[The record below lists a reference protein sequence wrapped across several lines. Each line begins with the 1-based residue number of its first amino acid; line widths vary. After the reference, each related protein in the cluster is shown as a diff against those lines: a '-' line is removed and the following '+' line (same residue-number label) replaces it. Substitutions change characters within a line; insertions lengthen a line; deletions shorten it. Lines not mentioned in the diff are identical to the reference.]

1 MFIDKIADD
10 PVRST
15 AGGHRGRDSMAH
27 DTGPAMGMSVGA
39 TTLAA
44 VTADRAITRRPVL
57 TLFRDRPS
65 QIGMPSENSAV
76 TADLDERGLVVT
88 DFVDRVGGG
97 GRVAAGEGPT
107 HGADQLPGAGLHA
120 LAYAATE
127 GRPIPPAVAV
137 THPAHWSREAVAAL
151 RTALGR
157 VSEWAQ
163 HPVTL
168 ISDTTAVL
176 TALRANPGLPD
187 HGVIAVCDFGGSGTN
202 ISLVDAGRGCEPVG
216 ATRRITTFSG
226 DVIDQALLDHVV
238 ADLGGNGDGPP
249 TVGSLTRLRNQCRDA
264 KEQLSTETVAELAG
278 FHGGVWLTRVELDE
292 ALRQP
297 LDGFFTVLQNTLDD
311 NSITPDDLS
320 AIVSVGGGANMP
332 TVTNGLS
339 QRFGAPVISSPRPQL
354 TAAIGAALSVAGNVV
369 TTPKKTPPPAEPP
382 PFPETVP
389 PPVEPPPPPADNP
402 PDAALK
408 PLITPP
414 PARPAPVPPR
424 QPAAPEPEEIGVRG
438 GVQWYRRP
446 VPVVILAALVAMLL
460 GTLAV
465 LVLRHA
471 SDGEPDS
478 GVPTTVSATT
488 TTTSPTVEP
497 PPAFAPR
504 PEPIPPATPGIPE
517 APASPAYPAPE
528 PTEAPAGP

>member
-1 MFIDKIADD
+1 
-10 PVRST
+10 
-15 AGGHRGRDSMAH
+15 
-27 DTGPAMGMSVGA
+27 MGMSVGA

-76 TADLDERGLVVT
+76 SAELVERGLVVT

-97 GRVAAGEGPT
+97 EPVVAGDGST
-107 HGADQLPGAGLHA
+107 HRAEQLLGDGLHA

-137 THPAHWSREAVAAL
+137 THPAHWSREAIGAL

-176 TALRANPGLPD
+176 TALRSNPGLPD
-187 HGVIAVCDFGGSGTN
+187 HGIIAVCDFGGSGSN
-202 ISLVDAGRGCEPVG
+202 ITLVDAGRGFEPIC
-216 ATRRITTFSG
+216 ATGRITTFSG

-249 TVGSLTRLRNQCRDA
+249 TVGSLTRLRSQCRDA

-297 LDGFFTVLQNTLDD
+297 LDGFFTALQEALDD
-311 NSITPDDLS
+311 NEIASDDLS

-339 QRFGAPVISSPRPQL
+339 QRFGAAVISSPRPQL

-369 TTPKKTPPPAEPP
+369 ATPKKAAPPVEQPPLPETPAAEPP
-382 PFPETVP
+382 ASPM
-389 PPVEPPPPPADNP
+389 DNP
-402 PDAALK
+402 PSPALK

-414 PARPAPVPPR
+414 PPPAAPRPAPVAAP
-424 QPAAPEPEEIGVRG
+424 QPAAPEPEEIGSRD

-446 VPVVILAALVAMLL
+446 APVVILVALVAMLL

-465 LVLRHA
+465 LVLRRA
-471 SDGEPDS
+471 ADGEPDS
-478 GVPTTVSATT
+478 GVLTTVSSTVS
-488 TTTSPTVEP
+488 TTSAESTTVEL
-497 PPAFAPR
+497 PPAFAPH
-504 PEPIPPATPGIPE
+504 PQPVPPAFPQNPE
-517 APASPAYPAPE
+517 APAIPPVQE
-528 PTEAPAGP
+528 PTEVPAVP

>member
-1 MFIDKIADD
+1 
-10 PVRST
+10 
-15 AGGHRGRDSMAH
+15 MAH

-76 TADLDERGLVVT
+76 NVDLVERGLVVT
-88 DFVDRVGGG
+88 DFVDRVGG
-97 GRVAAGEGPT
+97 REPVVAGDGST
-107 HGADQLPGAGLHA
+107 HRAEQLLGDGLHA

-137 THPAHWSREAVAAL
+137 SHPAHWSREAIGAL

-168 ISDTTAVL
+168 ISDTAAVV

-187 HGVIAVCDFGGSGTN
+187 HGIIAVCDFGGSGSN
-202 ISLVDAGRGCEPVG
+202 ITLVDARRDYEPIG

-238 ADLGGNGDGPP
+238 ADLGGNSDGPP
-249 TVGSLTRLRNQCRDA
+249 AVGSLTRLRSQCRDA
-264 KEQLSTETVAELAG
+264 KEHLSTETVAELAG
-278 FHGGVWLTRVELDE
+278 FHGGVWLTRAELDE
-292 ALRQP
+292 AMRQP
-297 LDGFFTVLQNTLDD
+297 LDGFFTALQETLDD
-311 NSITPDDLS
+311 NEIAPGELS

-339 QRFGAPVISSPRPQL
+339 QRFGAAVISSPRPQL

-369 TTPKKTPPPAEPP
+369 ATPRKAAPPAEPP
-382 PFPETVP
+382 PLPETA
-389 PPVEPPPPPADNP
+389 PVEPPPPPPPVVDNP
-402 PDAALK
+402 PDAAFK

-414 PARPAPVPPR
+414 PAARPTPVP
-424 QPAAPEPEEIGVRG
+424 QPVAPEPVEIGDRG
-438 GVQWYRRP
+438 GVPWYRRP
-446 VPVVILAALVAMLL
+446 APVVILAALVAMLL
-460 GTLAV
+460 GTVAV
-465 LVLRHA
+465 LVLRQA
-471 SDGEPDS
+471 ADEGPGS
-478 GVPTTVSATT
+478 GVLTTVSTTPPTT
-488 TTTSPTVEP
+488 TVELP
-497 PPAFAPR
+497 PAYAPHPQPAPPAFPQL
-504 PEPIPPATPGIPE
+504 PE
-517 APASPAYPAPE
+517 APAMPPGPE
-528 PTEAPAGP
+528 PAEAPAVP

>member
-1 MFIDKIADD
+1 
-10 PVRST
+10 
-15 AGGHRGRDSMAH
+15 
-27 DTGPAMGMSVGA
+27 MGMSVGA

-65 QIGMPSENSAV
+65 QIGMPSENSTV
-76 TADLDERGLVVT
+76 NTDLDERGLVVT

-97 GRVAAGEGPT
+97 GPVVAGDGST
-107 HGADQLPGAGLHA
+107 HRAEQLLGDGLHA
-120 LAYAATE
+120 LAYAATD

-137 THPAHWSREAVAAL
+137 THPAHWSREAIGAL
-151 RTALGR
+151 GTALGR

-187 HGVIAVCDFGGSGTN
+187 EGIIAVCDFGGSGTN
-202 ISLVDAGRGCEPVG
+202 ITLVDARRWFEPIA

-249 TVGSLTRLRNQCRDA
+249 TVGSLTRLRSQCRDA

-297 LDGFFTVLQNTLDD
+297 LDGFFTALQNTLDD
-311 NSITPDDLS
+311 NEIVPDDLS

-332 TVTNGLS
+332 TVTNNLS
-339 QRFGAPVISSPRPQL
+339 QRFGAAVISSPRPQL

-369 TTPKKTPPPAEPP
+369 ATSKKTPPAEPP
-382 PFPETVP
+382 PLPET
-389 PPVEPPPPPADNP
+389 PPVEPPAPPVADP
-402 PDAALK
+402 SSAVLK

-414 PARPAPVPPR
+414 PARPAPVAPRPP
-424 QPAAPEPEEIGVRG
+424 AMPEPEEIGGRDG
-438 GVQWYRRP
+438 AQWYRRP

-460 GTLAV
+460 GTAAV
-465 LVLRHA
+465 LVLRNA
-471 SDGEPDS
+471 ADDEPDS
-478 GVPTTVSATT
+478 GVLTTVSATT
-488 TTTSPTVEP
+488 AVESTTGEL

-504 PEPIPPATPGIPE
+504 PLPAPPAHTQLPE
-517 APASPAYPAPE
+517 APGVPAYPAPE
-528 PTEAPAGP
+528 PTEGPVNP

>member
-1 MFIDKIADD
+1 
-10 PVRST
+10 
-15 AGGHRGRDSMAH
+15 MAH

-76 TADLDERGLVVT
+76 NAALDERGLVVT

-97 GRVAAGEGPT
+97 GPVVAGDGST
-107 HGADQLPGAGLHA
+107 HRAEQLLGDGLHA

-137 THPAHWSREAVAAL
+137 SHPAHWSREAVGAL

-176 TALRANPGLPD
+176 TALQSNPGLPD
-187 HGVIAVCDFGGSGTN
+187 HGTIAVCDFGGSGTT
-202 ISLVDAGRGCEPVG
+202 ISLVDAGRGFEPVG
-216 ATRRITTFSG
+216 APRRVTAFSG

-249 TVGSLTRLRNQCRDA
+249 TVGSLTRLRSQCRDA

-278 FHGGVWLTRVELDE
+278 FHGGVWLTRAELDE

-311 NSITPDDLS
+311 NDIVPDDLS
-320 AIVSVGGGANMP
+320 AIVSVGGGSNMP
-332 TVTNGLS
+332 TVTTGLS

-369 TTPKKTPPPAEPP
+369 ATPKKAPPPAEPP
-382 PFPETVP
+382 PFSEPP
-389 PPVEPPPPPADNP
+389 APPVEPPPPPADTP
-402 PDAALK
+402 PNAALK

-414 PARPAPVPPR
+414 PVRPAPVSPR
-424 QPAAPEPEEIGVRG
+424 QPAAPEPDEIDGRG
-438 GVQWYRRP
+438 DAQWYRRP
-446 VPVVILAALVAMLL
+446 VPVVIVAALVAMLL
-460 GTLAV
+460 GTVAV

-471 SDGEPDS
+471 ADGEPDS
-478 GVPTTVSATT
+478 GVPVSATT
-488 TTTSPTVEP
+488 TTVSPTVEL
-497 PPAFAPR
+497 PPAFAPH
-504 PEPIPPATPGIPE
+504 PAPIPPA
-517 APASPAYPAPE
+517 APAVP
-528 PTEAPAGP
+528 EAPAGPAHPAPEHPETQATP

>member
-1 MFIDKIADD
+1 
-10 PVRST
+10 
-15 AGGHRGRDSMAH
+15 MAH

-76 TADLDERGLVVT
+76 NAALDERGLVVT

-97 GRVAAGEGPT
+97 EPVVAGDGST
-107 HGADQLPGAGLHA
+107 HRAEQLLGDGLHA

-176 TALRANPGLPD
+176 TALQANPGLPD
-187 HGVIAVCDFGGSGTN
+187 HGTIVVCDFGGSGTN
-202 ISLVDAGRGCEPVG
+202 ITLVDAGRGFEPIG

-278 FHGGVWLTRVELDE
+278 FHGGVWLTRAELDE

-297 LDGFFTVLQNTLDD
+297 LEGFFTVLQNTLDD
-311 NSITPDDLS
+311 NGIAPDELS

-332 TVTNGLS
+332 TVTTGLS

-369 TTPKKTPPPAEPP
+369 ATPKKVPPPAEPP
-382 PFPETVP
+382 PFPETPPP
-389 PPVEPPPPPADNP
+389 PPVEPPPPPADTPAN
-402 PDAALK
+402 AALK

-414 PARPAPVPPR
+414 PRPAPTPPR
-424 QPAAPEPEEIGVRG
+424 QPAAPEPDESVGRG

-465 LVLRHA
+465 LLLRNA
-471 SDGEPDS
+471 ADTEPDS
-478 GVPTTVSATT
+478 GVQTTVSATT
-488 TTTSPTVEP
+488 TTPSSTAEL

-504 PEPIPPATPGIPE
+504 PEPVPPAAPVIPE
-517 APASPAYPAPE
+517 LPASPENPAPPV
-528 PTEAPAGP
+528 PTEAPVSP

>member
-1 MFIDKIADD
+1 
-10 PVRST
+10 
-15 AGGHRGRDSMAH
+15 MAQE
-27 DTGPAMGMSVGA
+27 TGPALGMSVGA

-76 TADLDERGLVVT
+76 SSELHDRGLVVT

-97 GRVAAGEGPT
+97 CPVVASDGST
-107 HGADQLPGAGLHA
+107 HRPEQLLADGLHA
-120 LAYAATE
+120 LAYAVTE

-137 THPAHWSREAVAAL
+137 TYPAHWSRDAVGAL

-163 HPVTL
+163 HPVSL
-168 ISDTTAVL
+168 ISDTTAAL
-176 TALRANPGLPD
+176 TALQANPGLPD
-187 HGVIAVCDFGGSGTN
+187 HGIIAVCDFGGSGTN
-202 ISLVDAGRGCEPVG
+202 VTLVDAERGFEPIG
-216 ATRRITTFSG
+216 ATRRSTVFSG

-249 TVGSLTRLRNQCRDA
+249 TVGSLTRLRSQCRDA
-264 KEQLSTETVAELAG
+264 KEQLSSETVAELAG

-297 LDGFFTVLQNTLDD
+297 LEGFYTVLQNTLDD
-311 NSITPDDLS
+311 NEIVPDALS

-332 TVTNGLS
+332 TVTTGLS
-339 QRFGAPVISSPRPQL
+339 QRFGVAVISSPRPQL

-369 TTPKKTPPPAEPP
+369 AIPKKTPVTVAPP
-382 PFPETVP
+382 PFPESAPPPEHAP
-389 PPVEPPPPPADNP
+389 PPVPESVPEVGLQPLVTPPPPPA
-402 PDAALK
+402 
-408 PLITPP
+408 
-414 PARPAPVPPR
+414 RPVPAAPR
-424 QPAAPEPEEIGVRG
+424 QPVAPEPEEIGGQGG
-438 GVQWYRRP
+438 GVEWYRRP

-460 GTLAV
+460 GTVAV

-471 SDGEPDS
+471 ADTGPGPSEL
-478 GVPTTVSATT
+478 TTVSSTT
-488 TTTSPTVEP
+488 TTTAPSPTFEP
-497 PPAFAPR
+497 PPAFAPS
-504 PEPIPPATPGIPE
+504 PEPISPSLPEIPE
-517 APASPAYPAPE
+517 SSAPE
-528 PTEAPAGP
+528 PTESPVSP

>member
-1 MFIDKIADD
+1 
-10 PVRST
+10 
-15 AGGHRGRDSMAH
+15 MAQE
-27 DTGPAMGMSVGA
+27 TGPALGMSVGA

-76 TADLDERGLVVT
+76 SSELHDRGLVVT

-97 GRVAAGEGPT
+97 GPVVASDGST
-107 HGADQLPGAGLHA
+107 HRAEQLLADGLHA
-120 LAYAATE
+120 LAYAVTE

-137 THPAHWSREAVAAL
+137 TYPSHWSRDAVGAL

-163 HPVTL
+163 HPVSL
-168 ISDTTAVL
+168 ISDTTAAL
-176 TALRANPGLPD
+176 TALQANPGLPD
-187 HGVIAVCDFGGSGTN
+187 HGIIAVCDFGGSGTN
-202 ISLVDAGRGCEPVG
+202 VTLVDAEHGFEPIG
-216 ATRRITTFSG
+216 STRRSTVFSG

-249 TVGSLTRLRNQCRDA
+249 TVGSLTRLRSQCRDA

-297 LDGFFTVLQNTLDD
+297 LDGFFTVLQNILDD
-311 NSITPDDLS
+311 NEILPDALS

-332 TVTNGLS
+332 TVTTGLS
-339 QRFGAPVISSPRPQL
+339 QRFGVAVISSPRPQL

-369 TTPKKTPPPAEPP
+369 AIPKKAPPPAAPTQFPESAPPPEHAPPPPAES
-382 PFPETVP
+382 V
-389 PPVEPPPPPADNP
+389 
-402 PDAALK
+402 PDAGPQ
-408 PLITPP
+408 PLVMPP
-414 PARPAPVPPR
+414 PARPTPAAPR
-424 QPAAPEPEEIGVRG
+424 QPAAPEPEVIGG
-438 GVQWYRRP
+438 GGGQWYRRP

-460 GTLAV
+460 GTIAV

-471 SDGEPDS
+471 ADTGTGSS
-478 GVPTTVSATT
+478 VLTTVSTTT
-488 TTTSPTVEP
+488 TTTSPSPTFEP
-497 PPAFAPR
+497 PPAFAPS
-504 PEPIPPATPGIPE
+504 PEPLAPTLPE
-517 APASPAYPAPE
+517 VPETPAPE
-528 PTEAPAGP
+528 STENPVSP

>member
-1 MFIDKIADD
+1 
-10 PVRST
+10 
-15 AGGHRGRDSMAH
+15 MAH

-97 GRVAAGEGPT
+97 GAVVAGDGST
-107 HGADQLPGAGLHA
+107 HRAEQLLGDGLHA

-137 THPAHWSREAVAAL
+137 THPAHWTREAIDAL

-168 ISDTTAVL
+168 ISDTAAVV

-187 HGVIAVCDFGGSGTN
+187 HGIIAVCDFGGSGTN
-202 ISLVDAGRGCEPVG
+202 VTLVDAGRGFEPTG

-249 TVGSLTRLRNQCRDA
+249 TVGSLTRLRSQCRDA

-278 FHGGVWLTRVELDE
+278 FHGGVWLTRAELDE

-297 LDGFFTVLQNTLDD
+297 LDGFFTALQDTLDD
-311 NSITPDDLS
+311 NEVGQDELS

-339 QRFGAPVISSPRPQL
+339 QRFGAAVISSPRPQL

-369 TTPKKTPPPAEPP
+369 ATPKRAAPPAEPP
-382 PFPETVP
+382 SVPET
-389 PPVEPPPPPADNP
+389 PPVEPPVPQMDNP
-402 PDAALK
+402 PNAALK

-414 PARPAPVPPR
+414 PPPPVRPAPVPPR
-424 QPAAPEPEEIGVRG
+424 QPAAPEPEEVGGRDGVA
-438 GVQWYRRP
+438 WYRRP

-460 GTLAV
+460 GTVAV

-471 SDGEPDS
+471 ADDEPDS
-478 GVPTTVSATT
+478 GVLTTVSATT
-488 TTTSPTVEP
+488 TAESTTVEL

-504 PEPIPPATPGIPE
+504 PLPAPPAVPQLPE
-517 APASPAYPAPE
+517 APGSPAYPAPE
-528 PTEAPAGP
+528 HPEAPVSP

>member
-1 MFIDKIADD
+1 
-10 PVRST
+10 
-15 AGGHRGRDSMAH
+15 MAH

-39 TTLAA
+39 TALAA

-65 QIGMPSENSAV
+65 QIGMPSEKSTGNP
-76 TADLDERGLVVT
+76 DLDERGLVVT

-97 GRVAAGEGPT
+97 PPVVAGDGST
-107 HGADQLPGAGLHA
+107 HRADQLLGDGLHA

-137 THPAHWSREAVAAL
+137 THPAHWTREAVSAL

-168 ISDTTAVL
+168 MSDTTAVL
-176 TALRANPGLPD
+176 TALQANPGLPD
-187 HGVIAVCDFGGSGTN
+187 HGIIAVCDFGGSGTN
-202 ISLVDAGRGCEPVG
+202 ITLVDARRGFEPIG
-216 ATRRITTFSG
+216 ATLRNTTFSG

-249 TVGSLTRLRNQCRDA
+249 TVGSLTRLRGQCRDA

-297 LDGFFTVLQNTLDD
+297 LEGFFTVLQGVLDEHEVLA
-311 NSITPDDLS
+311 DDLS

-332 TVTNGLS
+332 AVTTGLS
-339 QRFGAPVISSPRPQL
+339 QRFGTPVISSPRPQL

-369 TTPKKTPPPAEPP
+369 AMPKKASPPAEPP
-382 PFPETVP
+382 PFPETLPPPEHAPPPAESAPDVP
-389 PPVEPPPPPADNP
+389 PQPLMTPPPPP
-402 PDAALK
+402 
-408 PLITPP
+408 PP
-414 PARPAPVPPR
+414 PRPAPVPPR
-424 QPAAPEPEEIGVRG
+424 PPAAPEPDESRERTEVE
-438 GVQWYRRP
+438 WYRRP
-446 VPVVILAALVAMLL
+446 IPVVILAGVVAMLL
-460 GTLAV
+460 GTVAV
-465 LVLRHA
+465 LVLRRA
-471 SDGEPDS
+471 ADSDQDS
-478 GVPTTVSATT
+478 VPTPGSTTTTVS
-488 TTTSPTVEP
+488 STVEP
-497 PPAFAPR
+497 PPAFAPHT
-504 PEPIPPATPGIPE
+504 EPAPPALPEHPEQQEGPSYPETPTHIPE
-517 APASPAYPAPE
+517 TTETPLAP
-528 PTEAPAGP
+528 

>member
-1 MFIDKIADD
+1 
-10 PVRST
+10 
-15 AGGHRGRDSMAH
+15 MAH

-76 TADLDERGLVVT
+76 SADLDDRGLVVT

-97 GRVAAGEGPT
+97 GPVVAGDGST
-107 HGADQLPGAGLHA
+107 HRAEQLLGDGLHA
-120 LAYAATE
+120 LAYAATD

-137 THPAHWSREAVAAL
+137 THPAHWSREAIAAL

-157 VSEWAQ
+157 VSEWAEY
-163 HPVTL
+163 PVTL
-168 ISDTTAVL
+168 ISDTAAVL
-176 TALRANPGLPD
+176 TALRANPGLPED
-187 HGVIAVCDFGGSGTN
+187 GIIAVCDFGGSGTN
-202 ISLVDAGRGCEPVG
+202 ITLIDAGREFEAVA
-216 ATRRITTFSG
+216 ATRRVTTFSG

-238 ADLGGNGDGPP
+238 ADLGGNAEDGPP
-249 TVGSLTRLRNQCRDA
+249 TVGSLTRLRSQCRDA

-297 LDGFFTVLQNTLDD
+297 LDGFCTALQNTLDD
-311 NSITPDDLS
+311 NEIVPDGLS

-339 QRFGAPVISSPRPQL
+339 QRFGVAVITSPRPQL

-369 TTPKKTPPPAEPP
+369 ATSKKT
-382 PFPETVP
+382 
-389 PPVEPPPPPADNP
+389 PPVEPPPAPETPPIEPPAPAVADS
-402 PDAALK
+402 PDAVLK

-424 QPAAPEPEEIGVRG
+424 PPVAPEPEEIGGRG
-438 GVQWYRRP
+438 DAQWYRRP
-446 VPVVILAALVAMLL
+446 IPVVILAALVAMLL
-460 GTLAV
+460 GTVAV
-465 LVLRHA
+465 LALRHA
-471 SDGEPDS
+471 ADDEPDS
-478 GVPTTVSATT
+478 GVLTTVSATT
-488 TTTSPTVEP
+488 TAESTTAEL

-504 PEPIPPATPGIPE
+504 PLPESPAPTQLPE
-517 APASPAYPAPE
+517 APAGPAYPAPE
-528 PTEAPAGP
+528 PTEAPVNP

>member
-1 MFIDKIADD
+1 
-10 PVRST
+10 
-15 AGGHRGRDSMAH
+15 
-27 DTGPAMGMSVGA
+27 MGMSVGA

-76 TADLDERGLVVT
+76 NADLDERGLVVT

-97 GRVAAGEGPT
+97 GPVVAGDGST
-107 HGADQLPGAGLHA
+107 HRAEQLLGDGLHA

-137 THPAHWSREAVAAL
+137 THPAHWSQEAVGAL

-168 ISDTTAVL
+168 LSDTAAVL
-176 TALRANPGLPD
+176 TALQANPGLPD

-202 ISLVDAGRGCEPVG
+202 ITLVDAGNDFEPIG
-216 ATRRITTFSG
+216 ATRRNTTFCG

-249 TVGSLTRLRNQCRDA
+249 TVGSLTRLRSQCRDA
-264 KEQLSTETVAELAG
+264 KEHLSTETVAELAG
-278 FHGGVWLTRVELDE
+278 FHGGVWLTRAELDE

-297 LDGFFTVLQNTLDD
+297 LDGFFTVLQDTLDD
-311 NSITPDDLS
+311 NGITPDDLS

-339 QRFGAPVISSPRPQL
+339 QRFGTAVISSPRPQL

-369 TTPKKTPPPAEPP
+369 ATPKKTPPAAEPP
-382 PFPETVP
+382 PFPDAVP
-389 PPVEPPPPPADNP
+389 PPEPAPPPAASP
-402 PDAALK
+402 PDPGLQ

-414 PARPAPVPPR
+414 VRPTSVPPP
-424 QPAAPEPEEIGVRG
+424 QPTAPEPEEIGGRG
-438 GVQWYRRP
+438 EVPWYRRP
-446 VPVVILAALVAMLL
+446 VAVVIMAAVAAMLL

-471 SDGEPDS
+471 TDSDPDS
-478 GVPTTVSATT
+478 GVMTTVSS
-488 TTTSPTVEP
+488 TTSSEAPTVEP

-504 PEPIPPATPGIPE
+504 PEHTPPAIPEHPSAPPIPEG
-517 APASPAYPAPE
+517 PAYPAPE
-528 PTEAPAGP
+528 PTEGPVSP

>member
-1 MFIDKIADD
+1 
-10 PVRST
+10 
-15 AGGHRGRDSMAH
+15 MAH
-27 DTGPAMGMSVGA
+27 DTGPAVGMSVGA

-76 TADLDERGLVVT
+76 TAALDERGLVVT

-97 GRVAAGEGPT
+97 GPVVAGDGST
-107 HGADQLPGAGLHA
+107 HRAEQLLGDGLHA

-127 GRPIPPAVAV
+127 GRPLPPAVAV
-137 THPAHWSREAVAAL
+137 THPAHWSREAVGAL

-176 TALRANPGLPD
+176 TALQANPGLPD
-187 HGVIAVCDFGGSGTN
+187 HGIIAVCDFGGSGTN
-202 ISLVDAGRGCEPVG
+202 ISLVDAGRGFEPIG
-216 ATRRITTFSG
+216 ATRRVTTFSG

-249 TVGSLTRLRNQCRDA
+249 TVGSLTRLRSQCRDA

-278 FHGGVWLTRVELDE
+278 FHGGVWLTRAELDE

-297 LDGFFTVLQNTLDD
+297 LDGFFTALQNTLDD
-311 NSITPDDLS
+311 NEIRPDDLS

-332 TVTNGLS
+332 TVTTGLS
-339 QRFGAPVISSPRPQL
+339 QRFGSPVISSPRPQL

-369 TTPKKTPPPAEPP
+369 ATPKKAPPPAEPP
-382 PFPETVP
+382 PFPETTP
-389 PPVEPPPPPADNP
+389 PSMEPPPPAVDNP
-402 PDAALK
+402 PNAALK
-408 PLITPP
+408 PLIPP
-414 PARPAPVPPR
+414 PARPAPPAPR
-424 QPAAPEPEEIGVRG
+424 PPAAEPEELG
-438 GVQWYRRP
+438 GRAEVPWYRRP
-446 VPVVILAALVAMLL
+446 IPVVILAALIAMLL
-460 GTLAV
+460 GTVAV

-471 SDGEPDS
+471 ADGEPDS
-478 GVPTTVSATT
+478 GVQTTVSATT
-488 TTTSPTVEP
+488 TTASPTAEL

-504 PEPIPPATPGIPE
+504 PAPTPPTAPVIPE
-517 APASPAYPAPE
+517 TPASPAYPAPE
-528 PTEAPAGP
+528 PTEAPASP